1 MKQKKDIL
9 FLCQFFYPEYVSS
22 ATLPTDTAI
31 ALSKAGFSVGALSGY
46 PKEYNLAD
54 KVPLKEVYGDIEIKR
69 LKYSQKKRSNTIGRL
84 INYFSFTMK
93 VVMNLGEFKK
103 YKSVIVYSNPPI
115 LPVIPALANKFF
127 GTKVVFVSYDVY
139 PEMAHITKSISE
151 SGMIS
156 KAMKCANKIIFKR
169 LEKVVALSSEMKAY
183 LLNCR
188 STLSNEQIEV
198 IPNWFEDKIKENK
211 SNDIQNAT
219 LKSIKGEDNLVVSY
233 FGNMGI
239 CQDMDTIVNAI
250 RQLKDNNKI
259 KFVFAGHG
267 NKMGKLKEIVKEE
280 KLYNITIYDFLHG
293 QDFEDALKI
302 SDCFLVSLTEGLTG
316 LCVPSKTYSYMM
328 AGKPIIAIMGKDSDI
343 VRELEQHS
351 CGYTMEVGEHSK
363 LVNAIKELY
372 SNSDNRKLMGENCRK
387 IFLEKYTK
395 EKCTQQYVDMIKKVL
410 EG

>member
-1 MKQKKDIL
+1 M
-9 FLCQFFYPEYVSS
+9 
-22 ATLPTDTAI
+22 
-31 ALSKAGFSVGALSGY
+31 
-46 PKEYNLAD
+46 
-54 KVPLKEVYGDIEIKR
+54 
-69 LKYSQKKRSNTIGRL
+69 
-84 INYFSFTMK
+84 
-93 VVMNLGEFKK
+93 
-103 YKSVIVYSNPPI
+103 
-115 LPVIPALANKFF
+115 
-127 GTKVVFVSYDVY
+127 
-139 PEMAHITKSISE
+139 
-151 SGMIS
+151 
-156 KAMKCANKIIFKR
+156 
-169 LEKVVALSSEMKAY
+169 
-183 LLNCR
+183 
-188 STLSNEQIEV
+188 
-198 IPNWFEDKIKENK
+198 
-211 SNDIQNAT
+211 
-219 LKSIKGEDNLVVSY
+219 VSY

-387 IFLEKYTK
+387 IFLERYTK